1 MPHLIIE
8 YSANLESDIDFE
20 ELTRAMHEAAVGID
34 TLPPGGIRTRAARR
48 DNYRVADGHPANGF
62 ISLTLR
68 MAEGRPPA
76 IRRIIG
82 DKLFGGLRSFTR
94 SAYEK
99 RPLSLSFEIQEID
112 PERRWKQS
120 NIRDYMAQ
128 RRHGRS

>member
-20 ELTRAMHEAAVGID
+20 ALTRTMHETAAGIEA
-34 TLPPGGIRTRAARR
+34 LPLGGIRTRAARR

-62 ISLTLR
+62 INVTLR
-68 MAEGRPPA
+68 LAEGRPSA

-82 DKLFGGLRSFTR
+82 EKLFGRLRSFTR
-94 SAYEK
+94 PAYEK
-99 RPLSLSFEIQEID
+99 RPLSLSFEIQEIN

-128 RRHGRS
+128 RQHG